1 MANPKDKKRAEKKK
15 AQAKLALKK
24 DAARRADER
33 KNPDAHAAGWEPAR
47 PVPDAPKLP
56 VVEDLPTREE
66 LAGVTADTEQVVA
79 YPEGFPDSL
88 KKLHQRILR
97 GEYSP
102 EDHLKAVMERHRL
115 AAEKRELEEQ
125 LYEKLRQTTAAPWRG
140 KETEFAEVLWL
151 RADTWEEFNLFPD
164 LPTCP
169 HDGYFLTREGWEK
182 YTIRVPGT
190 NFFYSN
196 KTLPVSYSLS
206 TAMSRQQEGKVFFDG
221 PVVMPVLFEQKG
233 PDEDFHQEVW
243 MGLTPMEM
251 MTQKAGIDRARG
263 RCVVGG
269 LGLGWFL
276 KEIAAKPEVREI
288 VVVEKSQELIDFM
301 RPALEAQFPD
311 VARKVKEWL
320 PGDVYDYITWELRLK
335 GFPRPGW
342 DFQNDTCY
350 LLDIWPAFGD
360 ADYDHRYV
368 ELEQHLESRLWG
380 WGRWATHG
388 GKPTHIDPHQRL
400 PFERAY
406 VRKNPC
412 SGCPF
417 SRTGK
422 PSPTAVDPLRLVG
435 QAEGPFLL
443 PCHQEPQY
451 EEERQGRIYEKAQCA
466 GAAVYRANRGIGGLF
481 PKSFHILDADAGK
494 VFTTPAELVAAYKKI
509 PLAEAEAILA
519 ENPPGELLQRELA
532 RNQVRVYGAG
542 RKPS

>member
-1 MANPKDKKRAEKKK
+1 M
-15 AQAKLALKK
+15 
-24 DAARRADER
+24 R
-33 KNPDAHAAGWEPAR
+33 KNPDAHAAGWAPAR
-47 PVPDAPKLP
+47 LVPGATKLP
-56 VVEDLPTREE
+56 VADDLPSREE
-66 LAGVTADTEQVVA
+66 LCGATTQGRAIIFPADF
-79 YPEGFPDSL
+79 PEAL
-88 KKLHQRILR
+88 KQ
-97 GEYSP
+97 
-102 EDHLKAVMERHRL
+102 L
-115 AAEKRELEEQ
+115 AAAIQSGDYDPQAHVQAVIERNQQAAERRRLEKEL
-125 LYEKLRQTTAAPWRG
+125 YDRLRTYPADPWRG
-140 KETEFAEVLWL
+140 KDTEFADVLWL

-164 LPTCP
+164 LPPMP
-169 HDGYFLTREGWEK
+169 HDGAMLSVDEWRTH
-182 YTIRVPGT
+182 TVHVPGT
-190 NFFYSN
+190 QFYYAN
-196 KTLPVSYSLS
+196 KTLPLSYSLS
-206 TAMSRQQEGKVFFDG
+206 TAVSQQRQGKVFFDG
-221 PVVMPVLFEQKG
+221 PVVMPVLFEQLG
-233 PDEDFHQEVW
+233 PEEDFRQEVW

-251 MTQKAGIDRARG
+251 ITQKAGIDRARG

-288 VVVEKSQELIDFM
+288 VVVEKSQELLDFM
-301 RPALEAQFPD
+301 RPVLEAKFPD
-311 VARKVKEWL
+311 VARKVTDWL
-320 PGDVYDYITWELRLK
+320 PGDVYSYIGWEMRLK

-360 ADYDHRYV
+360 ADYDHQYV
-368 ELEQHLESRLWG
+368 ALENALGHRVWG

-406 VRKNPC
+406 IRKSPC
-412 SGCPF
+412 TGCPF
-417 SRTGK
+417 SRTGC

-466 GAAVYRANRGIGGLF
+466 GAAIYRANRGIGGLF
-481 PKSFHILDADAGK
+481 PKSFHILDANADK

-519 ENPPGELLQRELA
+519 EHPPEELLQRELA
-532 RNQVRVYGAG
+532 RNQVRVYGA
-542 RKPS
+542 KPKG